1 MNPKLL
7 VIGIILLVAVFFI
20 AIDIYSQFKTRQFV
34 RSQWGKIPR
43 QTRLD
48 KEESLKA
55 AWQIEKQFHKWDSE
69 IDDLTWYD
77 IDMQEIFELI
87 NGTYSSIGSEA
98 LYQRLRNYNF
108 DQADDL
114 EELIQFY
121 QDHPDIRENIQFH
134 FAGLGKRDNNFTK
147 QYIANGKKEKLGS
160 VWLFVLLGSLPLIS
174 IVLFLLIG
182 PIGIFV
188 LLGSISFN
196 IVFYM
201 MKKEKLEIEL
211 ESMRYL
217 VQSISVAN
225 RLSKIATPR
234 QAEIIENVVPLKSI
248 AKWGFSFRL
257 KSTNEADIMFEYL
270 NLAFMIPF
278 IAYNFVITHLSN
290 YSQEAINLWK
300 VLGELEVA
308 AAILNFRTYFP
319 MSCQPVFA
327 AGGIQAEDIYHPL
340 VDYSVVN
347 PVDWQRNTLVTGS
360 NASGKST
367 YVKSIAISAILSQTI
382 NTAIAEEF
390 TMQPGH
396 VLTSMAVEDDIFA
409 GDSYFVAEIK
419 SIKRL
424 LDQVEKG
431 DRCYCFIDEIL
442 KGTNTIERIASSS
455 SVVTWLGDY
464 LSLSFVA
471 THDIELTEIL
481 KNQCDNV
488 HFEETVTEEQGITF
502 DYILKQGPAVTRNAI
517 ALLKVMD
524 YPDKLVAQAKSQAH
538 YFDEQRTWS
547 IIDNINQPQMD

>member
-1 MNPKLL
+1 MSPQVL
-7 VIGIILLVAVFFI
+7 VIGIILIAFAFFI
-20 AIDIYSQFKTRQFV
+20 AADIFSKIKLRQFV
-34 RSQWGKIPR
+34 RSQWGKIPH

-55 AWQIEKQFHKWDSE
+55 AWQIEKQFHDWDSE

-77 IDMQEIFELI
+77 LDMQAIFELV

-108 DQADDL
+108 DHAADL

-121 QDHPDIRENIQFH
+121 QENPEIREKIQYH

-147 QYIANGKKEKLGS
+147 QYIANGKKEKLGNL
-160 VWLFVLLGSLPLIS
+160 WLFVLLGTLPLIS
-174 IVLFLLIG
+174 LVISLIIG
-182 PIGIFV
+182 PSGI
-188 LLGSISFN
+188 LLMLGSILFN
-196 IVFYM
+196 VIFYM
-201 MKKEKLEIEL
+201 TKKVKLETEL

-217 VQSISVAN
+217 VQSVSLAN
-225 RLSKIATPR
+225 NLSKIATPR
-234 QAEIIENVVPLKSI
+234 QAEIIQNVVPLKSI
-248 AKWGFSFRL
+248 AKWGFSFRV
-257 KSTNEADIMFEYL
+257 KSTSEADIIFEYL

-278 IAYNFVITHLSN
+278 IAYNFVITRLSK

-300 VLGELEVA
+300 VLGEMEVA

-319 MSCQPVFA
+319 VSCQPVFST
-327 AGGIQAEDIYHPL
+327 GGIQAEAIYHPL
-340 VDYSVVN
+340 VEYSVVN
-347 PVDWQRNTLVTGS
+347 PVDWQQNTLVTGS

-424 LDQVEKG
+424 LDQVEQG
-431 DRCYCFIDEIL
+431 ERCYCFIDEIL
-442 KGTNTIERIASSS
+442 KGTNTIERIAASS
-455 SVVTWLGDY
+455 SVVTWLAEY
-464 LSLSFVA
+464 PSLSFVA

-481 KNQCDNV
+481 KNQCENV
-488 HFEETVTEEQGITF
+488 HFEEAVTEEQGITF
-502 DYILKQGPAVTRNAI
+502 DYLLKQGPAVTRNAI

-524 YPDKLVAQAKSQAH
+524 YPEKLVEQAQNEARH
-538 YFDEQRTWS
+538 FDERRTWS
-547 IIDNINQPQMD
+547 IINSQ

>member
-1 MNPKLL
+1 MKPQFLA
-7 VIGIILLVAVFFI
+7 IGIILIVAVSFVV
-20 AIDIYSQFKTRQFV
+20 IDIFSQIKLRQLV
-34 RSQWGKIPR
+34 RAQWGKIPR

-55 AWQIEKQFHKWDSE
+55 AWQIEKEFHEWDSE

-77 IDMQEIFELI
+77 LDMQAIFELI

-121 QDHPDIRENIQFH
+121 QENPEIREKIQFH

-147 QYIANGKKEKLGS
+147 QYIANGKKEKLGNL
-160 VWLFVLLGSLPLIS
+160 WLYVLLGTLPLIS
-174 IVLFLLIG
+174 LVLLVVIG
-182 PIGIFV
+182 PIGIFL
-188 LLGSISFN
+188 LLGSILFN
-196 IVFYM
+196 VVFYM
-201 MKKEKLEIEL
+201 TKKAKLETEL

-217 VQSISVAN
+217 VQSISLAN
-225 RLSKIATPR
+225 KLSTIATPR
-234 QAEIIENVVPLKSI
+234 QAEIVKNVSPLKSI
-248 AKWGFSFRL
+248 AKWGFSFRV
-257 KSTNEADIMFEYL
+257 KSTSEADIMFEYL
-270 NLAFMIPF
+270 NLVFMIPF
-278 IAYNFVITHLSN
+278 IAYNFVITRLSK

-300 VLGELEVA
+300 VLGEMEVA
-308 AAILNFRTYFP
+308 AAVLNFRTYFP
-319 MSCQPVFA
+319 VSCQPEFTE
-327 AGGIQAEDIYHPL
+327 GGIQAEDIYHPL
-340 VDYSVVN
+340 VEYSVVN

-367 YVKSIAISAILSQTI
+367 YVKSIAISGILAQTI
-382 NTAIAEEF
+382 NTAIAEEM

-431 DRCYCFIDEIL
+431 ERCYCFIDEIL
-442 KGTNTIERIASSS
+442 KGTNTIERIAASS
-455 SVVTWLGDY
+455 SVVTWLADY
-464 LSLSFVA
+464 PSLSFVA

-481 KNQCDNV
+481 KNQCDNL

-502 DYILKQGPAVTRNAI
+502 DYVVKQGPAVTRNAI

-524 YPDKLVAQAKSQAH
+524 YPEKLVEQAQGEAR
-538 YFDEQRTWS
+538 YFDEQRTWPIVDS
-547 IIDNINQPQMD
+547 NNR